1 MTGESLRQTDTNFE
15 SEENTM
21 KKILAL
27 LLAVAMIAAFCAC
40 AQQSADTA
48 PAASTDTAAETTTD
62 TAAET
67 PAAETTTDTAAE
79 TPAASDG
86 ALIKVGRT
94 FYLHKK
100 PIAGLI
106 RFGLDATWFDLNY
119 TNYKL
124 EYRWEDNYDEE
135 EEPETSNFHQ
145 AEIGMQVGPSVTVNP
160 VGKLNVN
167 AYFRFAPSFSA
178 LYDDDTLLGNY
189 ASYFVTGGGISYG
202 VIGLGVESRWGSC
215 KFKSFGSGDSE
226 EDEQE
231 PAPGKS
237 KFNGMRVY
245 LSFRF

>member
-1 MTGESLRQTDTNFE
+1 
-15 SEENTM
+15 M
-21 KKILAL
+21 KKISFILLAL
-27 LLAVAMIAAFCAC
+27 LCWSSMVSAQENNNRLRKKYRNLSFVKQEFEPASYFGMDQTLKSNFGAAF
-40 AQQSADTA
+40 T
-48 PAASTDTAAETTTD
+48 
-62 TAAET
+62 
-67 PAAETTTDTAAE
+67 
-79 TPAASDG
+79 
-86 ALIKVGRT
+86 VGRT

-178 LYDDDTLLGNY
+178 LYDDDTLLEVVNLNLSE
-189 ASYFVTGGGISYG
+189 A
-202 VIGLGVESRWGSC
+202 VIPKKTNRSRHPENPNSTEC
-215 KFKSFGSGDSE
+215 VFTYPSDFNIKS
-226 EDEQE
+226 
-231 PAPGKS
+231 A
-237 KFNGMRVY
+237 
-245 LSFRF
+245 

>member
-1 MTGESLRQTDTNFE
+1 MVSAQENNNRLRKKYRNLSFVKQEFEPASYFGMDQTLKSNFG
-15 SEENTM
+15 
-21 KKILAL
+21 
-27 LLAVAMIAAFCAC
+27 AAF
-40 AQQSADTA
+40 T
-48 PAASTDTAAETTTD
+48 
-62 TAAET
+62 
-67 PAAETTTDTAAE
+67 
-79 TPAASDG
+79 
-86 ALIKVGRT
+86 VGRT

-124 EYRWEDNYDEE
+124 EYHWEDNYDEE

-202 VIGLGVESRWGSC
+202 YQLYLFPHWNIEFSAGVGFLHFEYDKSAYPADKEPAYKYRNNYFGPTKLGVSI
-215 KFKSFGSGDSE
+215 
-226 EDEQE
+226 
-231 PAPGKS
+231 
-237 KFNGMRVY
+237 VY
-245 LSFRF
+245 IIK

>member
-1 MTGESLRQTDTNFE
+1 
-15 SEENTM
+15 M
-21 KKILAL
+21 KKISFILLAL
-27 LLAVAMIAAFCAC
+27 LCWSSMVSAQENNNRLRKKYRNLSFVKQEFEPASYFGMDQTLKSNFGAAF
-40 AQQSADTA
+40 T
-48 PAASTDTAAETTTD
+48 
-62 TAAET
+62 
-67 PAAETTTDTAAE
+67 
-79 TPAASDG
+79 
-86 ALIKVGRT
+86 VGRT

-145 AEIGMQVGPSVTVNP
+145 AENRHASRSFCYRQPGRETKRQRLFP
-160 VGKLNVN
+160 VCPQFFSFIRRRYPPGKLCFLFCHRRR
-167 AYFRFAPSFSA
+167 Y
-178 LYDDDTLLGNY
+178 LLR
-189 ASYFVTGGGISYG
+189 SYRPWSG
-202 VIGLGVESRWGSC
+202 VQYREVVD
-215 KFKSFGSGDSE
+215 FKSFGSGDSE
-226 EDEQE
+226 ESEQE

>member
-1 MTGESLRQTDTNFE
+1 
-15 SEENTM
+15 M
-21 KKILAL
+21 KKISFILLAL
-27 LLAVAMIAAFCAC
+27 LCWSSMVSAQENNNRLRKKYRNLSFVKQEFEPASYFGMDQTLKSNFGAAF
-40 AQQSADTA
+40 T
-48 PAASTDTAAETTTD
+48 
-62 TAAET
+62 
-67 PAAETTTDTAAE
+67 
-79 TPAASDG
+79 
-86 ALIKVGRT
+86 VGRT

-178 LYDDDTLLGNY
+178 LYDDDTLLG
-189 ASYFVTGGGISYG
+189 TGAGTRKIQIQRNACLPILQILILNQLNHEKDITIHSVVY
-202 VIGLGVESRWGSC
+202 C
-215 KFKSFGSGDSE
+215 CMPDSLLYQC
-226 EDEQE
+226 DY
-231 PAPGKS
+231 
-237 KFNGMRVY
+237 R
-245 LSFRF
+245 L

>member
-1 MTGESLRQTDTNFE
+1 
-15 SEENTM
+15 M
-21 KKILAL
+21 KKISFILLAL
-27 LLAVAMIAAFCAC
+27 LCWSSMVSAQENNNRLRKKYRNLSFVKQEFEPASYFGMDQTLKSNFGAAF
-40 AQQSADTA
+40 T
-48 PAASTDTAAETTTD
+48 
-62 TAAET
+62 
-67 PAAETTTDTAAE
+67 
-79 TPAASDG
+79 
-86 ALIKVGRT
+86 VGRT

-178 LYDDDTLLGNY
+178 YTTTIPSWETMLLILSPAAVSLTELSALEWSPDGEVVNLNLSE
-189 ASYFVTGGGISYG
+189 A
-202 VIGLGVESRWGSC
+202 VIPKKTNRSRHPENPNSTEC
-215 KFKSFGSGDSE
+215 VFTYPSDFNIKS
-226 EDEQE
+226 
-231 PAPGKS
+231 A
-237 KFNGMRVY
+237 
-245 LSFRF
+245 